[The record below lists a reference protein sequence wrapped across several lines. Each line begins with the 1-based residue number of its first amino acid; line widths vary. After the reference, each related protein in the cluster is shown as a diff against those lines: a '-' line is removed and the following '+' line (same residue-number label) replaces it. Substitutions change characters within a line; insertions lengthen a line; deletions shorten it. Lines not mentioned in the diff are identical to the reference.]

1 MDEKR
6 AGEFI
11 AQARKRFEVDLS
23 VSASPGSSC
32 SVLSTALEA
41 EEIELRGLWDE
52 PELKLNKVCP
62 ASQLI
67 QASPVQSAKT
77 GRGFACLDTDVG

>member
-67 QASPVQSAKT
+67 QASPVQSA
-77 GRGFACLDTDVG
+77 